1 MMTIIGKLSR
11 FQRSLLMVFADI
23 IIGLMAF
30 MVVML
35 IHKNL
40 FIITNFIG
48 FMPVITSMILSMFI
62 SSYILNINK
71 IVLRGFNLNDLS
83 LLFIYAFI
91 SSILLYVSIF
101 FLFTNNSTIE
111 VAIKLGFS
119 RIIIIYLPV
128 LFIGILFFRIF
139 SIYILNRISFKNQT
153 RKKVIIYGAGNAGI
167 QLMRSYEKENSIE
180 FLCFIDENPNLRNAI
195 ISGVTIYSRKD
206 FERNILK
213 NQADEVWIAIPSLK
227 VTELEK
233 IIQYLSAFSKK
244 ILSLPE
250 INNLRFNSS
259 FKNQLSSANINNFL
273 GRETIDIETD
283 LYFDLYK
290 NKNILIT
297 GAGGS
302 IGSELCLQILK
313 LSPKKIILFEL
324 NELALYNIER
334 KINEVLTIGDNIEV
348 ISCLGSINDK
358 IRLCKILSTYSINI
372 VLHAAAYKHVHLVE
386 SNIVEGFKN
395 NVIGTYNLVQ
405 SIKDFPIERFILV
418 SSDKAVR
425 PTNIMGATKRITEI
439 LVQSEAES
447 NIKTKFTIVR
457 FGNVIGSS
465 GSVIPLFI
473 DQINS
478 GGPVTITDP
487 DMTRYFMAIPEAAK
501 LILVAGS
508 FGDNGEIYLLDM
520 GNPIKIIDLA
530 KNMIFLSGNKIK
542 LHPDQEEG
550 IEIQIINKRPGEK
563 ISEEL
568 LIGGKI
574 NNTNHKKVMVLDE
587 IKELDF
593 PIDEFISNV
602 EKAIKNQDENLILNL
617 LNDHLKDYKTI
628 R

>member
-48 FMPVITSMILSMFI
+48 FMPVITSMILSMLI

-233 IIQYLSAFSKK
+233 IIQYLSTFSKK

-324 NELALYNIER
+324 NELALYNIEK
-334 KINEVLTIGDNIEV
+334 KINEALTIGDNIEV

-439 LVQSEAES
+439 IVQREAEC
-447 NIKTKFTIVR
+447 NIKTNFTIVR

-478 GGPVTITDP
+478 GGPVTVTDP

-508 FGDNGEIYLLDM
+508 FGDNGEIFLLDM
-520 GNPIKIIDLA
+520 GDPIKIIDLA

-542 LHPDQEEG
+542 LSPDQEEG

-568 LIGGKI
+568 LIDGKI
-574 NNTNHKKVMVLDE
+574 NNTKHKKVMVLDE

-617 LNDHLKDYKTI
+617 LNDHLKDYKPI
-628 R
+628 K

>member
-1 MMTIIGKLSR
+1 
-11 FQRSLLMVFADI
+11 MVFADI

-48 FMPVITSMILSMFI
+48 FMPVITSMILSMLI

-233 IIQYLSAFSKK
+233 IIQYLSTFSKK

-259 FKNQLSSANINNFL
+259 FKNQ
-273 GRETIDIETD
+273 
-283 LYFDLYK
+283 
-290 NKNILIT
+290 
-297 GAGGS
+297 
-302 IGSELCLQILK
+302 
-313 LSPKKIILFEL
+313 
-324 NELALYNIER
+324 
-334 KINEVLTIGDNIEV
+334 
-348 ISCLGSINDK
+348 
-358 IRLCKILSTYSINI
+358 
-372 VLHAAAYKHVHLVE
+372 
-386 SNIVEGFKN
+386 
-395 NVIGTYNLVQ
+395 
-405 SIKDFPIERFILV
+405 
-418 SSDKAVR
+418 
-425 PTNIMGATKRITEI
+425 
-439 LVQSEAES
+439 
-447 NIKTKFTIVR
+447 
-457 FGNVIGSS
+457 
-465 GSVIPLFI
+465 
-473 DQINS
+473 
-478 GGPVTITDP
+478 
-487 DMTRYFMAIPEAAK
+487 
-501 LILVAGS
+501 
-508 FGDNGEIYLLDM
+508 
-520 GNPIKIIDLA
+520 
-530 KNMIFLSGNKIK
+530 
-542 LHPDQEEG
+542 
-550 IEIQIINKRPGEK
+550 
-563 ISEEL
+563 
-568 LIGGKI
+568 
-574 NNTNHKKVMVLDE
+574 
-587 IKELDF
+587 
-593 PIDEFISNV
+593 
-602 EKAIKNQDENLILNL
+602 
-617 LNDHLKDYKTI
+617 
-628 R
+628 

>member
-1 MMTIIGKLSR
+1 MITIIGRLSR

-23 IIGLMAF
+23 IVGLIAF
-30 MVVML
+30 MVVMS
-35 IHKNL
+35 IHKDSL
-40 FIITNFIG
+40 IITNFIG
-48 FMPVITSMILSMFI
+48 FTPVIISIILSMLI

-91 SSILLYVSIF
+91 SSTLFYLSIF
-101 FLFTNNSTIE
+101 FLFTNNVAIE
-111 VAIKLGFS
+111 VATKLGFS

-128 LFIGILFFRIF
+128 LFIRILFFRIF
-139 SIYILNRISFKNQT
+139 SIYILNRASFKNQIK
-153 RKKVIIYGAGNAGI
+153 KKVVIYGAGNAGI

-233 IIQYLSAFSKK
+233 IIQYLSTFSKK

-283 LYFDLYK
+283 LYLDSYK

-302 IGSELCLQILK
+302 IGSELCLQIIR

-324 NELALYNIER
+324 NELALYNIEK
-334 KINEVLTIGDNIEV
+334 KINEVLTSDDNIEV
-348 ISCLGSINDK
+348 ISCLGSISDK
-358 IRLCKILSTYSINI
+358 NRLGKILSTYSINI
-372 VLHAAAYKHVHLVE
+372 VMHAAAYKHVHLVE

-395 NVIGTYNLVQ
+395 NVIGTYNLLQ
-405 SIKDFPIERFILV
+405 SIKGFPIERFILV

-425 PTNIMGATKRITEI
+425 PTNIMGATKRIAEI
-439 LVQSEAES
+439 IVQSEAES
-447 NIKTKFTIVR
+447 NIKTNFTIVR

-508 FGDNGEIYLLDM
+508 FGDNGEIFLLDM
-520 GNPIKIIDLA
+520 GDPIKIIDLA

-542 LHPDQEEG
+542 LRPDQEEG

-568 LIGGKI
+568 LIDGKI

-617 LNDHLKDYKTI
+617 LNDHLKDYKPI
-628 R
+628 K

>member
-1 MMTIIGKLSR
+1 MITIIGRLSR

-23 IIGLMAF
+23 IVGLIAF
-30 MVVML
+30 MVVMS
-35 IHKNL
+35 IHKDSL
-40 FIITNFIG
+40 IITNFIG
-48 FMPVITSMILSMFI
+48 FTPVIISIILSMLI

-91 SSILLYVSIF
+91 SSTLFYLSIF
-101 FLFTNNSTIE
+101 FLFTNNVAIE
-111 VAIKLGFS
+111 VATKLGFS

-139 SIYILNRISFKNQT
+139 SIYILNRASFKNQIK
-153 RKKVIIYGAGNAGI
+153 KKVVIYGAGNAGI

-233 IIQYLSAFSKK
+233 IIQYLSTFSKK

-283 LYFDLYK
+283 LYLDSYK

-302 IGSELCLQILK
+302 IGSELCLQIIR

-324 NELALYNIER
+324 NELALYNIEK
-334 KINEVLTIGDNIEV
+334 KINEVLTSDDNIEV
-348 ISCLGSINDK
+348 ISCLGSISDK
-358 IRLCKILSTYSINI
+358 NRLGKILSTYSINI
-372 VLHAAAYKHVHLVE
+372 VMHAAAYKHVHLVE

-395 NVIGTYNLVQ
+395 NVIGTYNLLQ
-405 SIKDFPIERFILV
+405 SIKGFPIERFILV

-425 PTNIMGATKRITEI
+425 PTNIMGATKRIAEI
-439 LVQSEAES
+439 IVQSEAES
-447 NIKTKFTIVR
+447 NIKTNFTIVR

-508 FGDNGEIYLLDM
+508 FGDNGEIFLLDM
-520 GNPIKIIDLA
+520 GDPIKIIDLA

-542 LHPDQEEG
+542 LRPDQEEG

-568 LIGGKI
+568 LIDGKI

-617 LNDHLKDYKTI
+617 LNDHLKDYKPI
-628 R
+628 K